1 MTAAA
6 RILVIG
12 DTLLN
17 QTMRAEPALLG
28 RRRVPAAFLNEE
40 LLHLRATPD
49 WSIQGA
55 GYVARYLAES
65 EPRRAVSLLTETRN
79 PIFPGLLRQ
88 LLTGLGDQAASI
100 YAVEDRSA
108 PVVTRVLRDVAAS
121 RSMGPLPD
129 YRPQLRI
136 DTPPQP
142 LPPEHGRGPA
152 LEEAIEAAFAPLGAG
167 DRCLL
172 RTTSS
177 EFLGGYGA
185 QPGSPAKEVTEEMQA
200 RTERAIGRVLT
211 LAQARGVRMIVD
223 LRPLPRRLDLRDPET
238 IISTTIGR
246 LGDTFGHS
254 GDHRA
259 TVEAA
264 FWRLSPARALVCFA
278 ADEGVWV
285 AVRGDRRSKGE
296 LFQIPVRWPSDQG
309 DGCGMVVGG
318 DAFVASLVDALD
330 RGAAPAQAACEAAA
344 ALYHAQGQP
353 LGAALRRSDAEASR
367 GAIPAPVRVEIEDPA
382 GEPVLTLAE
391 RLRDGSAEPMW
402 SGLVA
407 PAGGRMRG
415 YFSEL
420 RAIFEEWR
428 PRPGRDL
435 VAIFGESRSGK
446 EFPLKVALKGLGQ
459 SVLGP
464 VNMHQFLAETGGV
477 ITELQRRSA
486 EAGRPLVLVIDEVVP
501 DDASRSLL
509 NLTAEKVYRRY
520 GSDEAPLSFVDN
532 PVVLLSSID
541 PSRLLRDM
549 QGRLLASV
557 EVPPL
562 RERQDEIP
570 FLMPMVLGE
579 ALQEALG
586 ERVAEIKAVDVSVR
600 LMAALLAHDYRPVEG
615 APSGFGLDQQNFRA
629 LADLVTYAVRRGLAR
644 DAPEGQLE
652 LRAADLPTQ
661 LGPLAPPS
669 LDDGA
674 AGSGFRYV
682 PPFDRPGIPTPPAS

>member
-1 MTAAA
+1 
-6 RILVIG
+6 LVIG

-40 LLHLRATPD
+40 LLHLRAAPD
-49 WSIQGA
+49 WTIQGA

-65 EPRRAVSLLTETRN
+65 DPRRTVSLLTETRN
-79 PIFPGLLRQ
+79 PIFPGVLRQ
-88 LLTGLGDQAASI
+88 LLSGIGDQASSI

-136 DTPPQP
+136 DTPPLP
-142 LPPEHGRGPA
+142 LPPEHGRGLA
-152 LEEAIEAAFAPLGAG
+152 LEDALEVAFAPLGPG

-172 RTTSS
+172 RTTSG
-177 EFLGGYGA
+177 ELLGGYAPGA
-185 QPGSPAKEVTEEMQA
+185 GSPTDDAAEGPSA
-200 RTERAIGRVLT
+200 RTQRALGKLLT
-211 LAQARGVRMIVD
+211 LAQARGVRMVVD
-223 LRPLPRRLDLRDPET
+223 LRPLPAKLDLRDPET
-238 IISTTIGR
+238 IVSTTIGR
-246 LGDTFGHS
+246 LGDTFGH
-254 GDHRA
+254 DADQRK
-259 TVEAA
+259 TVEKAL
-264 FWRLSPARALVCFA
+264 WRLSPARALICFA

-285 AVRGDRRSKGE
+285 AVRGDRRSQGE
-296 LFQIPVRWPSDQG
+296 LFQIPVRWPSEQG

-318 DAFVASLVDALD
+318 DAFVAALVDALD
-330 RGAAPAQAACEAAA
+330 RGATPVKAACEAAA
-344 ALYHAQGQP
+344 ALHRAQGQP
-353 LGAALRRSDAEASR
+353 LGEALRRSDVETSR
-367 GAIPAPVRVEIEDPA
+367 AAIPEPVRFEIEDPA
-382 GEPVLTLAE
+382 GEPVLRLAQG
-391 RLRDGSAEPMW
+391 LRDGSVEPLW

-420 RAIFEEWR
+420 RAIFEQWR

-464 VNMHQFLAETGGV
+464 VNMHQFLAETGDV
-477 ITELQRRSA
+477 IAELQQRSV

-520 GSDEAPLSFVDN
+520 GSDKPPLSFVDN

-557 EVPPL
+557 QVPPL

-579 ALQEALG
+579 ALKEALG
-586 ERVAEIKAVDVSVR
+586 ERAAEIVEVDVSVR
-600 LMAALLAHDYRPVEG
+600 LMAAFLAHDYRPVAG

-629 LADLVTYAVRRGLAR
+629 LADLVACVVLRGLER
-644 DAPEGQLE
+644 GTPEGLLF
-652 LRAADLPTQ
+652 LRAADLPAPLDQ
-661 LGPLAPPS
+661 LGPPS

-674 AGSGFRYV
+674 AGAGFRYSL
-682 PPFDRPGIPTPPAS
+682 PLDRPGSPTPPAGSSQG

>member
-1 MTAAA
+1 MSAAA

-49 WSIQGA
+49 WTIQGA

-65 EPRRAVSLLTETRN
+65 DPRRAVSLLTETRN
-79 PIFPGLLRQ
+79 PIFPGVLRQ
-88 LLTGLGDQAASI
+88 LLSGIGDQAASI
-100 YAVEDRSA
+100 YEVEDRSA
-108 PVVTRVLRDVAAS
+108 PVITRVLRDVAAS

-136 DTPPQP
+136 DTPPLP
-142 LPPEHGRGPA
+142 LPPEHGRGLA
-152 LEEAIEAAFAPLGAG
+152 LEDALEAAFAPLGPG

-177 EFLGGYGA
+177 ELLGGYGA
-185 QPGSPAKEVTEEMQA
+185 RPGSPASDAGEGSSA
-200 RTERAIGRVLT
+200 RTLGAIGKVLT
-211 LAQARGVRMIVD
+211 LAQAREVRMIVD
-223 LRPLPRRLDLRDPET
+223 LRPLPSTLDLRDPET
-238 IISTTIGR
+238 IVSTTIGR
-246 LGDTFGHS
+246 LGDAFGDDE
-254 GDHRA
+254 DHRA
-259 TVEAA
+259 TVEKA
-264 FWRLSPARALVCFA
+264 FWKLSPARALICFA

-285 AVRGDRRSKGE
+285 AVRGDRRSQGE
-296 LFQIPVRWPSDQG
+296 LFQIPIRWPSDQG

-318 DAFVASLVDALD
+318 DAFVAALVDALD
-330 RGAAPAQAACEAAA
+330 RGATPVNAACEAAA
-344 ALYHAQGQP
+344 ALHRAQGQP
-353 LGAALRRSDAEASR
+353 LGEALRRSDAEASR
-367 GAIPAPVRVEIEDPA
+367 AAIPKPVRGEIEDPA
-382 GEPVLTLAE
+382 GEPVLRLAQ

-420 RAIFEEWR
+420 RSIFEQWR

-486 EAGRPLVLVIDEVVP
+486 EAGRPLALVIDEVVP

-520 GSDEAPLSFVDN
+520 GSDAAPLSFVDN

-541 PSRLLRDM
+541 PGRLLRDM

-579 ALQEALG
+579 ALTEALG
-586 ERVAEIKAVDVSVR
+586 ERVADVVAVDVSVR
-600 LMAALLAHDYRPVEG
+600 LMAALLAHDYRPVAG

-629 LADLVTYAVRRGLAR
+629 LADLVAYVAQRGLDR
-644 DAPEGQLE
+644 GTPEGLLA
-652 LRAADLPTQ
+652 LRAADLPTP
-661 LGPLAPPS
+661 LGLLGPPS

-674 AGSGFRYV
+674 AGAGFRYA
-682 PPFDRPGIPTPPAS
+682 PPFDRPGIPIPPAA